1 MLLRGCAV
9 GPLTNVLSS
18 GTLASSSG
26 KPGIGI
32 TVTLDTVFSSG
43 DHGCFLKAR
52 VGTVSGTWPVS
63 ADICRM
69 DSVLFHL
76 AMFWAQMFQQNRM
89 VIRNEITYSCSKLK
103 MRRNIKNFKK
113 GVPVMAQ

>member
-32 TVTLDTVFSSG
+32 TVTLDTVFP
-43 DHGCFLKAR
+43 A
-52 VGTVSGTWPVS
+52 GTT
-63 ADICRM
+63 AA
-69 DSVLFHL
+69 F
-76 AMFWAQMFQQNRM
+76 
-89 VIRNEITYSCSKLK
+89 
-103 MRRNIKNFKK
+103 
-113 GVPVMAQ
+113 